1 MRSNQTL
8 LPDLFPSQILIRW
21 NMSSWLRSFHT
32 LFSEHRRS
40 TLICCSRSRH
50 PPSHHLVSCIITEAT
65 STEGHRNSLANFYR
79 LGKNWLT
86 KIQTFYT
93 AFCFIWT
100 KRASSVLLKK
110 KSIQFL
116 PGDLLQYTL
125 CSLLPSQQSFKNYQS
140 REELWI
146 RTSHFTELLTYKW
159 RGNPELSLRIP
170 QSQMGLSM
178 SMNHV
183 DKTECRIRVPGN
195 LSKTL
200 NSWNF
205 NQVISSSSKIT

>member
-1 MRSNQTL
+1 MTVNQTPWKQWEAAIKMRSNQTL

-21 NMSSWLRSFHT
+21 NMSPWLRAFHT

-110 KSIQFL
+110 NLSSSYQVTFYSTLYVHCFL
-116 PGDLLQYTL
+116 PN
-125 CSLLPSQQSFKNYQS
+125 SLLRIIRAEKNCGSGQATSPSS
-140 REELWI
+140 
-146 RTSHFTELLTYKW
+146 
-159 RGNPELSLRIP
+159 
-170 QSQMGLSM
+170 
-178 SMNHV
+178 
-183 DKTECRIRVPGN
+183 
-195 LSKTL
+195 
-200 NSWNF
+200 
-205 NQVISSSSKIT
+205 